1 MALIVLGAC
10 DRDLQSHD
18 AALQA
23 FLSESEKSPGILV
36 YVGPKWVADYQPRPN
51 LVTPEHLVQTP
62 KFPVIDVH
70 CHWTMDQDP
79 QEMIAAMDKAGVKQA
94 INLSG
99 GRGKQLDQILEK
111 FHRVAPD
118 RFVIFCIPDFSRI
131 EEPDFDRMM
140 ATFLEN
146 AHAKGVAGVKIHK
159 GLGLGTKDSSGQLI
173 AVDDPRLDAI
183 WDKAGQL
190 HMPVLIHT
198 ADPVAFFQPV
208 DRFNERW
215 MQLARHPDWSFHGPE
230 YPDRD
235 ALLEQRNRVIQRH
248 PNTIFIGAH
257 VGNSAED
264 LQTIAS
270 WLSQYPN
277 LFVDIAGRVAELGR
291 QPYAAR
297 KFFLKYADRILFG
310 TDRFPGRTDQPRY
323 SIYYRFLESEDEYFD
338 YYDHPFPPTGEW
350 KIYGL
355 NLPDDVLK
363 KIYYE
368 NAERILTR

>member
-1 MALIVLGAC
+1 M
-10 DRDLQSHD
+10 
-18 AALQA
+18 
-23 FLSESEKSPGILV
+23 
-36 YVGPKWVADYQPRPN
+36 
-51 LVTPEHLVQTP
+51 
-62 KFPVIDVH
+62 
-70 CHWTMDQDP
+70 
-79 QEMIAAMDKAGVKQA
+79 
-94 INLSG
+94 
-99 GRGKQLDQILEK
+99 
-111 FHRVAPD
+111 
-118 RFVIFCIPDFSRI
+118 
-131 EEPDFDRMM
+131 
-140 ATFLEN
+140 
-146 AHAKGVAGVKIHK
+146 KIHK
-159 GLGLGTKDSSGQLI
+159 GLGLATKDSSGQLI

-198 ADPVAFFQPV
+198 AAPVAFFQPV

-310 TDRFPGRTDQPRY
+310 SDRFPGRTDQPRY

-338 YYDHPFPPTGEW
+338 YYDHPFPPTGE
-350 KIYGL
+350 
-355 NLPDDVLK
+355 
-363 KIYYE
+363 
-368 NAERILTR
+368 